1 MYEFVGFP
9 PVQGGVST
17 CWGHGGGHKN
27 FTGKMLFHGHQNWLR
42 VKKNRAV
49 MPIPI
54 LFLRFVKYVVCGLL
68 PLLCDVLNASCL
80 FVLKLAKGIV
90 SVLLSLAGLPLY
102 VVIGLFSCVVIGLF
116 SCVVIDCLSPF
127 CDWLPFP
134 VL

>member
-1 MYEFVGFP
+1 MLGARGWAQELYGKNVISRPSKLVTRKKKSRRYAHPYFVFAFREIRC
-9 PVQGGVST
+9 VWFAS
-17 CWGHGGGHKN
+17 
-27 FTGKMLFHGHQNWLR
+27 
-42 VKKNRAV
+42 
-49 MPIPI
+49 PI
-54 LFLRFVKYVVCGLL
+54 VCGLL